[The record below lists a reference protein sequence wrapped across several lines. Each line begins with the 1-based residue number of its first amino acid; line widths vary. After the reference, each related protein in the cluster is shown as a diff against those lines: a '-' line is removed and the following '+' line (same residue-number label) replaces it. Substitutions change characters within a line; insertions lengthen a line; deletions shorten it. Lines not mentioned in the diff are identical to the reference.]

1 MMIRVDKMGG
11 VSLLLGEDAAHEIT
25 RQEAVQ
31 CLQHSQKLD
40 CPSIPASAVLEA
52 PPSRQDIRGVYLP

>member
-1 MMIRVDKMGG
+1 MGG